1 MSSYHHNAHGRFGLK
16 VKIFFE
22 KILAKGWGDVLSLQ
36 QQSRLLYLLSFH
48 VLPRHYIPYIFPV
61 FIPPYRCVLAHSS

>member
-1 MSSYHHNAHGRFGLK
+1 MK
-16 VKIFFE
+16 
-22 KILAKGWGDVLSLQ
+22 LAKGRGDVLSLQ

-61 FIPPYRCVLAHSS
+61 FIPPTCCVLAHSS